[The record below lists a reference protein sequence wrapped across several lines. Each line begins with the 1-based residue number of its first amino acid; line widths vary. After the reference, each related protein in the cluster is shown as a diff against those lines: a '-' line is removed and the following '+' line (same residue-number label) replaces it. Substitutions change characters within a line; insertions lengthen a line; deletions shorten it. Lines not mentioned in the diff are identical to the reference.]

1 MLDASVIV
9 TDNKTDFYIELNTL
23 LTGLISDELDW
34 LANASNASALL
45 FQMLPNINWAGL
57 YLLKEGELVLGPF
70 QGKPACV
77 RIQMGKGVCGTAAL
91 TRETQVV
98 EDVEKFPGHIA
109 CDAASQSSMLS
120 GADGQLR
127 LLSTVKSSI
136 LFSFLSFSVSFIGTQ
151 AVENKSINRKID
163 ITIILFFFMVITP
176 LRYI

>member
-23 LTGLISDELDW
+23 LTGLISDEPDW
-34 LANASNASALL
+34 HANASNASALL
-45 FQMLPNINWAGL
+45 FQMIPNINWAGL

-91 TRETQVV
+91 TREIQVV

-109 CDAASQSSMLS
+109 CDAASQSEIVIPIIKKDKLIGVLDIDSPIKGRFDNQDAIGFSLFV
-120 GADGQLR
+120 D
-127 LLSTVKSSI
+127 I
-136 LFSFLSFSVSFIGTQ
+136 LNQFI
-151 AVENKSINRKID
+151 NW
-163 ITIILFFFMVITP
+163 P
-176 LRYI
+176 